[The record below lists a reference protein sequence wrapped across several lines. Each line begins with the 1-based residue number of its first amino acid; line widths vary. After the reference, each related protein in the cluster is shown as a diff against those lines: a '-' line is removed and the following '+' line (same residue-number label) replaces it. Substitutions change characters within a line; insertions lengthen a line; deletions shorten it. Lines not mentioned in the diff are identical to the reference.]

1 MFAGETVR
9 FVRMKKILEVLR
21 YGENDIRFR
30 TDIDPLKD
38 PDTVHQTVTELAMA
52 MMTTL
57 WGGNE
62 QAVLAMIRA
71 LAIADLGVSVNRR
84 QMVGFLDDA
93 SGMLEASIRDARRA
107 FEQSG
112 GADAARERRE
122 QPRCRGRRRG
132 WSPGPPGFR
141 PTGRRRR
148 SCRSSSRASRRH
160 RREGRCARW

>member
-9 FVRMKKILEVLR
+9 FVRMKKIIEVVR
-21 YGENDIRFR
+21 YGENDIRFH

-38 PDTVHQTVTELAMA
+38 PDTIHQTVTELAMA

-93 SGMLEASIRDARRA
+93 SGMLEASIRDARKA

-112 GADAARERRE
+112 GKVMVF
-122 QPRCRGRRRG
+122 G
-132 WSPGPPGFR
+132 PGVAPPQS
-141 PTGRRRR
+141 R
-148 SCRSSSRASRRH
+148 S
-160 RREGRCARW
+160 

>member
-1 MFAGETVR
+1 
-9 FVRMKKILEVLR
+9 MKTILEVVR
-21 YGENDIRFR
+21 YGENDIRFH

-38 PDTVHQTVTELAMA
+38 PDTIHQTVTELAMA

-93 SGMLEASIRDARRA
+93 SGMLEASKRY
-107 FEQSG
+107 
-112 GADAARERRE
+112 
-122 QPRCRGRRRG
+122 
-132 WSPGPPGFR
+132 
-141 PTGRRRR
+141 
-148 SCRSSSRASRRH
+148 RASLPRTKT
-160 RREGRCARW
+160 GMVARSTGVSTHWPPS